1 MSACQ
6 DLSGSETEVLRV
18 CWSYLGVDGKPH
30 PAVAAGAMA
39 AGSPAPPKKPN
50 RLHLAARLGGRSRWR
65 HLAAK
70 VALFLGQTTPRHL
83 YFRQLT
89 TAVNFYSPFFCV
101 VATPFPLI
109 QSSVL
114 LFRVKFVQETQSFSQ
129 AKRFSS
135 DWFQFPCQGNIVHQ
149 QTGLAHHQLKPRL
162 KL

>member
-65 HLAAK
+65 HLTAK

-89 TAVNFYSPFFCV
+89 TAVNFSSPFFCV
-101 VATPFPLI
+101 VATLFPLV
-109 QSSVL
+109 QNTVL
-114 LFRVKFVQETQSFSQ
+114 LFQGELCARDAIFFSG
-129 AKRFSS
+129 KTVF
-135 DWFQFPCQGNIVHQ
+135 
-149 QTGLAHHQLKPRL
+149 L
-162 KL
+162 

>member
-89 TAVNFYSPFFCV
+89 TAVNFSSPFFCV
-101 VATPFPLI
+101 VATLFQLS
-109 QSSVL
+109 QSTVL
-114 LFRVKFVQETQSFSQ
+114 LLQSDIC
-129 AKRFSS
+129 ARDVIFSS
-135 DWFQFPCQGNIVHQ
+135 GKTVFF
-149 QTGLAHHQLKPRL
+149 
-162 KL
+162 

>member
-30 PAVAAGAMA
+30 PVVAAGAMA

-50 RLHLAARLGGRSRWR
+50 RLHLAAQLGSRSRWR
-65 HLAAK
+65 HLAGK

-89 TAVNFYSPFFCV
+89 TAVNFSSPFFCV
-101 VATPFPLI
+101 VATLFPLV
-109 QSSVL
+109 QNTVL
-114 LFRVKFVQETQSFSQ
+114 LFRGDLCARDAIFFS
-129 AKRFSS
+129 AKTVF
-135 DWFQFPCQGNIVHQ
+135 
-149 QTGLAHHQLKPRL
+149 L
-162 KL
+162 